1 MRRLCFLL
9 LLALVFPVWG
19 GEQGASEKEVL
30 WRFEFDNDFFGGSDD
45 FFTAG
50 WSIQRHGPA
59 VASWDELKLSKPSR
73 WIAGFVPGISGGEG
87 LSVRRGM
94 AFGQI
99 MQTPADL
106 SQTALIEDDL
116 PYAGVLGVANS
127 WAALNDDRLNVF
139 QVYLGMLGPASFAE
153 EVQTFIHVD
162 LDMGEDP
169 MGWDNQLS
177 NELLVNLNYAMA
189 RKIVSVGEK
198 RTGFAADLSYGG
210 SLGLG
215 NLYTYG
221 QVGLQ
226 TRFGWRLSE
235 GFAHIPD
242 VAGRGVVV
250 EPMLG
255 GPPPGKTQFYF
266 STVVRSALVGY
277 TVLLDGN
284 TFEDSHSVDY
294 DPGIV
299 QLVVGTH
306 FMRGAFGAHF
316 TLFLSSNPVKELES
330 STPSWGNISVD
341 YRF

>member
-1 MRRLCFLL
+1 MRRICFLL
-9 LLALVFPVWG
+9 LLTLTFPVLG
-19 GEQGASEKEVL
+19 NEEKTSAGPVL

-59 VASWDELKLSKPSR
+59 VASWDELGLSKPAR
-73 WIAGFVPGISGGEG
+73 WIADFVPGISGGKG

-99 MQTPADL
+99 IQTPGDL

-127 WAALNDDRLNVF
+127 WAALSDDRLNVF
-139 QVYLGMLGPASFAE
+139 QVYLGVLGPASFAE
-153 EVQTFIHVD
+153 EVQTFVHSD
-162 LDMGEDP
+162 LNMGEDP

-177 NELLVNLNYAMA
+177 NELIVNLNYALA
-189 RKIVSVGEK
+189 RKMASVGEK

-215 NLYTYG
+215 NLFTHA

-226 TRFGWRLSE
+226 SRFGWRLSE

-250 EPMLG
+250 EPVLG
-255 GPPPGKTQFYF
+255 GPPPGKSQFYF
-266 STVVRSALVGY
+266 SLVARGSALAY

-284 TFEDSHSVDY
+284 TFTDSHSVEY
-294 DPGIV
+294 DPYSV
-299 QLVVGTH
+299 QLIFGTH
-306 FMRGAFGAHF
+306 FVRGAFGAHF
-316 TLFLSSNPVKELES
+316 TLYLSSNPVEES
-330 STPSWGNISVD
+330 TNSDLSWGNFSVD